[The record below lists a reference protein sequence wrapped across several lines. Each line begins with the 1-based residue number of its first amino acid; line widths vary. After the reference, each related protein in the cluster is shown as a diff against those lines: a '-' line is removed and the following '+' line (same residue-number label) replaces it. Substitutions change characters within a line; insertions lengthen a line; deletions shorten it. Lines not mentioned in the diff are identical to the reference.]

1 MHRPSSSFSRLI
13 AKAGRANVMIGCAKR
28 ARRRTGDLS
37 SDSIGT
43 MAVSAPRQMER
54 ELSNGALVTSN
65 GPIASAYDTALAR
78 LRDLHDALEGASR
91 GAEYRSRLM
100 H

>member
-13 AKAGRANVMIGCAKR
+13 AKAGRANVIDR
-28 ARRRTGDLS
+28 LREARQAPTGDLS